1 MYLVDSTNYFCLPTL
16 CERNTHFY
24 LLHLA
29 YVCIIKN
36 IILRFS
42 TLPERKVKN
51 ASNLRNE
58 SWKIML
64 EIIAAVN
71 KAVNDFIW
79 GVPAMVCI
87 IGVGLL
93 LSFRTRFLQI
103 RKFPYAMRTTAGRM
117 FRKKDA
123 SDGSMTPFQ
132 AVCTALA
139 GTVGTGNIAGV
150 AGAIAIGGPGA
161 VFWMW
166 CSAFLGMCT
175 KFSEV
180 TLAIHFREKNKN
192 GEYVGGPMYYIKNGL
207 GRHWQFLAVLYSLFG
222 VLTVFGTGNATQVN
236 TIVSSVNTALM
247 NFNVLKREPNSNVNL
262 IFGIFIAALVAMV
275 LLGGIKRIGQVS
287 EKLVPFMAVLYVILA
302 LGVIILNIQRIP
314 GVFAQ
319 IVSGAFTPRAATGG
333 IIGSMF
339 LSMKKGVSRGIF
351 SNEAGLG
358 TGSIAHACAD
368 TDNAVHQGMFGIFEV
383 FMDTIVICTLTGLV
397 ILLAAPNI
405 SYGQA
410 AGAELTI
417 SGFTAT
423 YGGWVSILTAIAM
436 CCFAF
441 STIIGWGLYGSRC
454 IEFLGGE
461 KFVRPFLVV
470 YSFVSIVGATMNL
483 GLLWDI
489 SDTFNG
495 LMAVPNLIALLM
507 LSGHVKKLAIE
518 VDQAEKDGTI

>member
-1 MYLVDSTNYFCLPTL
+1 MLES
-16 CERNTHFY
+16 
-24 LLHLA
+24 
-29 YVCIIKN
+29 IIKIN
-36 IILRFS
+36 Q
-42 TLPERKVKN
+42 
-51 ASNLRNE
+51 
-58 SWKIML
+58 
-64 EIIAAVN
+64 AVN
-71 KAVNDFIW
+71 GFIW
-79 GVPAMVCI
+79 GVPAMICI

-93 LSFRTRFLQI
+93 LSVRTRFIQV
-103 RKFPYAMRTTAGRM
+103 RKFGAAMKNTIGKIFDKTQA
-117 FRKKDA
+117 K
-123 SDGSMTPFQ
+123 DGSISPFQ

-150 AGAIAIGGPGA
+150 AGAIALGGPGA
-161 VFWMW
+161 IFWMW

-180 TLAIHFREKNKN
+180 TLAIHFREKNAN

-207 GRHWQFLAVLYSLFG
+207 SKKWHFLAVLYALFG

-236 TIVSSVNTALM
+236 TIVSSIHSALH
-247 NFNVLKREPNSNVNL
+247 NLHITDGTVDERANL

-275 LLGGIKRIGQVS
+275 LLGGIQRIGQVS

-302 LGVIILNIQRIP
+302 IGVVILHINRVP
-314 GVFAQ
+314 AVFAM
-319 IVSGAFTPRAATGG
+319 IFKSAFTPQAATGG

-368 TDNAVHQGMFGIFEV
+368 TNNAVHQGMFGIFEV

-397 ILLAAPNI
+397 ILLGAPNI
-405 SYGQA
+405 VYGQA

-423 YGGWVSILTAIAM
+423 YGGWVSIFTAVAM

-461 KFVRPFLVV
+461 KLVRPFLVA
-470 YSFVSIVGATMNL
+470 YSFVSIIGATINL

-489 SDTFNG
+489 ADTFNG
-495 LMAVPNLIALLM
+495 LMAIPNLIALLI
-507 LSGHVKKLAIE
+507 LSGQVKKLAFD
-518 VDQAEKDGTI
+518 VDQAEKSGTL

>member
-1 MYLVDSTNYFCLPTL
+1 MQNSQQKGT
-16 CERNTHFY
+16 
-24 LLHLA
+24 
-29 YVCIIKN
+29 
-36 IILRFS
+36 
-42 TLPERKVKN
+42 VKMAEKI
-51 ASNLRNE
+51 ASINQV
-58 SWKIML
+58 
-64 EIIAAVN
+64 VN
-71 KAVNDFIW
+71 GFIW
-79 GVPAMVCI
+79 SVPAMICI

-93 LSFRTRFLQI
+93 LSVRTRFIQI
-103 RKFPYAMRTTAGRM
+103 RKFGVAMKNTVGKILIKRRQKT
-117 FRKKDA
+117 
-123 SDGSMTPFQ
+123 GSMSPFQ

-150 AGAIAIGGPGA
+150 AGAIALGGPGA
-161 VFWMW
+161 IFWMW

-180 TLAIHFREKNKN
+180 TLAIHFREKNSN

-207 GRHWQFLAVLYSLFG
+207 SKKWYFLAVLYAVFG

-236 TIVSSVNTALM
+236 TIVASINSALM
-247 NFNVLKREPNSNVNL
+247 SFHIIDGTNDKANL

-275 LLGGIKRIGQVS
+275 LLGGIKRIGQVT

-302 LGVIILNIQRIP
+302 FGVIIMNIEHVP
-314 GVFAQ
+314 AVFSE
-319 IVSGAFTPRAATGG
+319 IFSGAFSPRAATGG
-333 IIGSMF
+333 VIGSMF

-383 FMDTIVICTLTGLV
+383 FMDTIIICTLTGLV
-397 ILLAAPNI
+397 ILLAAPGI
-405 SYGQA
+405 TYGQA

-417 SGFTAT
+417 SGFTST
-423 YGGWVSILTAIAM
+423 YGSWVSIFTAVAM

-461 KFVRPFLVV
+461 KLVRPFLVI
-470 YSFVSIVGATMNL
+470 YSFVSIVGATINL

-489 SDTFNG
+489 ADTFNG

-507 LSGHVKKLAIE
+507 LSGQVKKLAIE
-518 VDQAEKDGTI
+518 VDQAQKDGTI

>member
-1 MYLVDSTNYFCLPTL
+1 MLES
-16 CERNTHFY
+16 
-24 LLHLA
+24 
-29 YVCIIKN
+29 IIKIN
-36 IILRFS
+36 Q
-42 TLPERKVKN
+42 
-51 ASNLRNE
+51 
-58 SWKIML
+58 
-64 EIIAAVN
+64 AVN
-71 KAVNDFIW
+71 GFIW
-79 GVPAMVCI
+79 GVPAMICI

-93 LSFRTRFLQI
+93 LSVRTRFIQV
-103 RKFPYAMRTTAGRM
+103 RKFGAALKNTIGKIFDKTQA
-117 FRKKDA
+117 K
-123 SDGSMTPFQ
+123 DGSMSPFQ

-150 AGAIAIGGPGA
+150 AGAIALGGPGA
-161 VFWMW
+161 IFWMW

-180 TLAIHFREKNKN
+180 TLAIHFREKNAN

-207 GRHWQFLAVLYSLFG
+207 SKKWHFLAVLYALFG

-236 TIVSSVNTALM
+236 TIVSSIHSALR
-247 NFNVLKREPNSNVNL
+247 NLHIIDGTVDERANL
-262 IFGIFIAALVAMV
+262 IFGIFIAAFVAMV
-275 LLGGIKRIGQVS
+275 LLGGIQRIGQVS
-287 EKLVPFMAVLYVILA
+287 EKLVPFMAALYVILA
-302 LGVIILNIQRIP
+302 IGVVILHISRVP
-314 GVFAQ
+314 AVFAM
-319 IVSGAFTPRAATGG
+319 IFKSAFTPQAATGG

-368 TDNAVHQGMFGIFEV
+368 TNNAVHQGMFGIFEV

-397 ILLAAPNI
+397 ILLGAPNI
-405 SYGQA
+405 VYGQA

-423 YGGWVSILTAIAM
+423 YGGWVSIFTAVAM

-461 KFVRPFLVV
+461 KLVRPFLVA
-470 YSFVSIVGATMNL
+470 YSFVSIIGATINL

-489 SDTFNG
+489 ADTFNG
-495 LMAVPNLIALLM
+495 LMAIPNLIALLV
-507 LSGHVKKLAIE
+507 LSGQVKKLAID
-518 VDQAEKDGTI
+518 VDQAEKSGTL

>member
-1 MYLVDSTNYFCLPTL
+1 MG
-16 CERNTHFY
+16 RNEGFM
-24 LLHLA
+24 LES
-29 YVCIIKN
+29 IIKIN
-36 IILRFS
+36 Q
-42 TLPERKVKN
+42 
-51 ASNLRNE
+51 
-58 SWKIML
+58 
-64 EIIAAVN
+64 AVN
-71 KAVNDFIW
+71 RFIW
-79 GVPAMVCI
+79 GVPAMICI

-93 LSFRTRFLQI
+93 LSVRTRFIQV
-103 RKFPYAMRTTAGRM
+103 RKFGAAMKNTIGKIFDKTQA
-117 FRKKDA
+117 K
-123 SDGSMTPFQ
+123 DGSMSPFQ

-150 AGAIAIGGPGA
+150 AGAIALGGPGA
-161 VFWMW
+161 IFWMW

-180 TLAIHFREKNKN
+180 TLAIHFREKNAN

-207 GRHWQFLAVLYSLFG
+207 SKKWHFLAVLYALFG

-236 TIVSSVNTALM
+236 TIVSSIHSALH
-247 NFNVLKREPNSNVNL
+247 NLHIIDGTVDERANL
-262 IFGIFIAALVAMV
+262 IFGIFIAAFVAMV
-275 LLGGIKRIGQVS
+275 LLGGIQRIGQVS
-287 EKLVPFMAVLYVILA
+287 EKLVPFMATLYVILA
-302 LGVIILNIQRIP
+302 IGVVILHINRVP
-314 GVFAQ
+314 AVFAM
-319 IVSGAFTPRAATGG
+319 IFKSAFTPQAATGG

-368 TDNAVHQGMFGIFEV
+368 TNNAVHQGMFGIFEV

-397 ILLAAPNI
+397 ILLGAPNI
-405 SYGQA
+405 VYGQA

-423 YGGWVSILTAIAM
+423 YGGWVSIFTAVAM

-461 KFVRPFLVV
+461 KLVRPFLVA
-470 YSFVSIVGATMNL
+470 YSFVSIIGATINL

-489 SDTFNG
+489 ADTFNG
-495 LMAVPNLIALLM
+495 LMAIPNLIALLV
-507 LSGHVKKLAIE
+507 LSGQVKKLAID
-518 VDQAEKDGTI
+518 VDQAEKSGTL

>member
-1 MYLVDSTNYFCLPTL
+1 MLES
-16 CERNTHFY
+16 
-24 LLHLA
+24 
-29 YVCIIKN
+29 IIKIN
-36 IILRFS
+36 Q
-42 TLPERKVKN
+42 
-51 ASNLRNE
+51 
-58 SWKIML
+58 
-64 EIIAAVN
+64 AVN
-71 KAVNDFIW
+71 GFIW
-79 GVPAMVCI
+79 GVPAMICI

-93 LSFRTRFLQI
+93 LSVRTRFIQV
-103 RKFPYAMRTTAGRM
+103 RKFGAALKNTIGKIFDKTQA
-117 FRKKDA
+117 K
-123 SDGSMTPFQ
+123 DGSMSPFQ

-150 AGAIAIGGPGA
+150 AGAIALGGPGA
-161 VFWMW
+161 IFWMW

-180 TLAIHFREKNKN
+180 TLAIHFREKNAN

-207 GRHWQFLAVLYSLFG
+207 SKKWHFLAVLYALFG

-236 TIVSSVNTALM
+236 TIVSSIHSALH
-247 NFNVLKREPNSNVNL
+247 NLHIIDGTVDERANL
-262 IFGIFIAALVAMV
+262 IFGIFIAAFVAMV
-275 LLGGIKRIGQVS
+275 LLGGIQRIGQVS
-287 EKLVPFMAVLYVILA
+287 EKLVPFMAALYVILA
-302 LGVIILNIQRIP
+302 IGVVILHISRVP
-314 GVFAQ
+314 AVFAM
-319 IVSGAFTPRAATGG
+319 IFKSAFTPQAATGG

-368 TDNAVHQGMFGIFEV
+368 TNDAVHQGMFGIFEV

-397 ILLAAPNI
+397 ILLGAPNI
-405 SYGQA
+405 VYGQA

-423 YGGWVSILTAIAM
+423 YGGWVSIFTAVAM

-461 KFVRPFLVV
+461 KLVRPFLVA
-470 YSFVSIVGATMNL
+470 YSFVSIIGATINL

-489 SDTFNG
+489 ADTFNG
-495 LMAVPNLIALLM
+495 LMAIPNLIALLI
-507 LSGHVKKLAIE
+507 LSGQVKKLAID
-518 VDQAEKDGTI
+518 VDQAEKSGTL

>member
-1 MYLVDSTNYFCLPTL
+1 
-16 CERNTHFY
+16 
-24 LLHLA
+24 
-29 YVCIIKN
+29 
-36 IILRFS
+36 
-42 TLPERKVKN
+42 
-51 ASNLRNE
+51 
-58 SWKIML
+58 ML
-64 EIIAAVN
+64 EKIASINSVVN
-71 KAVNDFIW
+71 SFIW
-79 GVPAMVCI
+79 GVPAMICI
-87 IGVGLL
+87 IGVGILL
-93 LSFRTRFLQI
+93 TVRTRCIQV
-103 RKFPYAMRTTAGRM
+103 RKFGVSMKNTIGKIFDKTQA
-117 FRKKDA
+117 K
-123 SDGSMTPFQ
+123 DGSISPFQ

-139 GTVGTGNIAGV
+139 GTIGTGNIAGV
-150 AGAIAIGGPGA
+150 AGAIALGGPGA
-161 VFWMW
+161 IFWMW

-207 GRHWQFLAVLYSLFG
+207 SKKWHFLAVLYAIFG

-247 NFNVLKREPNSNVNL
+247 NFNILKGEPSSNLNL

-287 EKLVPFMAVLYVILA
+287 EKLVPFMAVLYVILS
-302 LGVIILNIQRIP
+302 LGVIIMNLPRVP

-319 IVSGAFTPRAATGG
+319 IVCGAFTPRAATGG

-383 FMDTIVICTLTGLV
+383 FMDTIVICTMTGLV

-470 YSFVSIVGATMNL
+470 YSFVSIIGATMNL

-507 LSGHVKKLAIE
+507 LSGHVKKLAME

>member
-1 MYLVDSTNYFCLPTL
+1 MV
-16 CERNTHFY
+16 EK
-24 LLHLA
+24 
-29 YVCIIKN
+29 I
-36 IILRFS
+36 
-42 TLPERKVKN
+42 
-51 ASNLRNE
+51 ASINQV
-58 SWKIML
+58 
-64 EIIAAVN
+64 VN
-71 KAVNDFIW
+71 GFIW
-79 GVPAMVCI
+79 GAPAMICI

-93 LSFRTRFLQI
+93 LSVRTRFIQI
-103 RKFPYAMRTTAGRM
+103 RKFGVAMKNTVGTIFDKTQA
-117 FRKKDA
+117 K
-123 SDGSMTPFQ
+123 DGSMSPFQ

-150 AGAIAIGGPGA
+150 AGAIALGGPGA
-161 VFWMW
+161 IFWMW

-180 TLAIHFREKNKN
+180 TLAIHFREKNSN

-207 GRHWQFLAVLYSLFG
+207 SKKWYFLAVLYAVFG

-236 TIVSSVNTALM
+236 TIVASINSALM
-247 NFNVLKREPNSNVNL
+247 SFHIIDGTNDKANL

-275 LLGGIKRIGQVS
+275 LLGGIKRIGQVT

-302 LGVIILNIQRIP
+302 LGVIIMNIEHVP
-314 GVFAQ
+314 AVFGE
-319 IVSGAFTPRAATGG
+319 IFSGAFSPRAATGG
-333 IIGSMF
+333 VIGSMF

-383 FMDTIVICTLTGLV
+383 FMDTIIICTLTGLV
-397 ILLAAPNI
+397 ILLAAPGI
-405 SYGQA
+405 TYGQA

-417 SGFTAT
+417 SGFTST
-423 YGGWVSILTAIAM
+423 YGSWVSIFTAVAM

-461 KFVRPFLVV
+461 KLVRPFLVI
-470 YSFVSIVGATMNL
+470 YSFVSIVGATINL

-489 SDTFNG
+489 ADTFNG

-507 LSGHVKKLAIE
+507 LSGQVKKLAIE
-518 VDQAEKDGTI
+518 VDQAQKDGTI

>member
-1 MYLVDSTNYFCLPTL
+1 MLYAKQPA
-16 CERNTHFY
+16 ERY
-24 LLHLA
+24 GK
-29 YVCIIKN
+29 YG
-36 IILRFS
+36 
-42 TLPERKVKN
+42 RKI
-51 ASNLRNE
+51 ASINQV
-58 SWKIML
+58 
-64 EIIAAVN
+64 VN
-71 KAVNDFIW
+71 GFIW
-79 GVPAMVCI
+79 GVPAMICI

-93 LSFRTRFLQI
+93 LSVRTRFIQI
-103 RKFPYAMRTTAGRM
+103 RKFGVAMKNTVGKIFDKTQA
-117 FRKKDA
+117 K
-123 SDGSMTPFQ
+123 DGSMSPFQ

-150 AGAIAIGGPGA
+150 AGAIALGGPGA
-161 VFWMW
+161 IFWMW

-180 TLAIHFREKNKN
+180 TLAIHFREKNSN

-207 GRHWQFLAVLYSLFG
+207 SKKWYFLAVLYAVFG

-236 TIVSSVNTALM
+236 TIVASINSALM
-247 NFNVLKREPNSNVNL
+247 SFHIIDGTNDKANL

-275 LLGGIKRIGQVS
+275 LLGGIKRIGQVT

-302 LGVIILNIQRIP
+302 FGVIIMNIEHVP
-314 GVFAQ
+314 AVFSE
-319 IVSGAFTPRAATGG
+319 IFSGAFSPRAATGG
-333 IIGSMF
+333 VIGSMF

-383 FMDTIVICTLTGLV
+383 FMDTIIICTLTGLV
-397 ILLAAPNI
+397 VLLAAPGI
-405 SYGQA
+405 TYGQA

-417 SGFTAT
+417 SGFTST
-423 YGGWVSILTAIAM
+423 YGSWVSIFTAVAM

-461 KFVRPFLVV
+461 KLVRPFLVI
-470 YSFVSIVGATMNL
+470 YSFVSIVGATINL

-489 SDTFNG
+489 ADTFNG
-495 LMAVPNLIALLM
+495 LMAVPNLISLLM
-507 LSGHVKKLAIE
+507 LSGQVKKLAIE
-518 VDQAEKDGTI
+518 VDQAQKDGTI

>member
-1 MYLVDSTNYFCLPTL
+1 MLES
-16 CERNTHFY
+16 
-24 LLHLA
+24 
-29 YVCIIKN
+29 IIKIN
-36 IILRFS
+36 Q
-42 TLPERKVKN
+42 
-51 ASNLRNE
+51 
-58 SWKIML
+58 
-64 EIIAAVN
+64 AVN
-71 KAVNDFIW
+71 GFIW
-79 GVPAMVCI
+79 GVPAMICI

-93 LSFRTRFLQI
+93 LSVRTRFIQV
-103 RKFPYAMRTTAGRM
+103 RKFGAALKNTIGKIFDKTQA
-117 FRKKDA
+117 K
-123 SDGSMTPFQ
+123 DGSMSPFQ

-150 AGAIAIGGPGA
+150 AGAIALGGPGA
-161 VFWMW
+161 IFWMW

-180 TLAIHFREKNKN
+180 TLAIHFREKNAN

-207 GRHWQFLAVLYSLFG
+207 SKKWHFLAVLYALFG

-236 TIVSSVNTALM
+236 TIVSSIHSALH
-247 NFNVLKREPNSNVNL
+247 NLHIIDGTVDERANL
-262 IFGIFIAALVAMV
+262 IFGIFIAAFVAMV
-275 LLGGIKRIGQVS
+275 LLGGIQRIGQVS
-287 EKLVPFMAVLYVILA
+287 EKLVPFMAALYVILA
-302 LGVIILNIQRIP
+302 IGVVILHISRVP
-314 GVFAQ
+314 AVFAM
-319 IVSGAFTPRAATGG
+319 IFKSAFTPQAATGG

-368 TDNAVHQGMFGIFEV
+368 TNNAVRQGMFGIFEV

-397 ILLAAPNI
+397 ILLGAPNI
-405 SYGQA
+405 VYGQA

-423 YGGWVSILTAIAM
+423 YGGWVSIFTAVAM

-461 KFVRPFLVV
+461 KLVRPFLVA
-470 YSFVSIVGATMNL
+470 YSFVSIIGATINL

-489 SDTFNG
+489 ADTFNG
-495 LMAVPNLIALLM
+495 LMAIPNLIALLI
-507 LSGHVKKLAIE
+507 LSGQVKKLAID
-518 VDQAEKDGTI
+518 VDQAEKSGTL

>member
-1 MYLVDSTNYFCLPTL
+1 M
-16 CERNTHFY
+16 
-24 LLHLA
+24 
-29 YVCIIKN
+29 I
-36 IILRFS
+36 
-42 TLPERKVKN
+42 
-51 ASNLRNE
+51 
-58 SWKIML
+58 
-64 EIIAAVN
+64 
-71 KAVNDFIW
+71 
-79 GVPAMVCI
+79 CI

-93 LSFRTRFLQI
+93 LSVRTRFIQV
-103 RKFPYAMRTTAGRM
+103 RKFGAALKNTIGKIFDKTQA
-117 FRKKDA
+117 K
-123 SDGSMTPFQ
+123 DGSMSPFQ

-150 AGAIAIGGPGA
+150 AGAIALGGPGA
-161 VFWMW
+161 IFWMW

-180 TLAIHFREKNKN
+180 TLAIHFREKNAN

-207 GRHWQFLAVLYSLFG
+207 SKKWHFLAVLYALFG

-236 TIVSSVNTALM
+236 TIVSSIHSALH
-247 NFNVLKREPNSNVNL
+247 NLHIIDGTVDERANL
-262 IFGIFIAALVAMV
+262 IFGIFIAAFVAMV
-275 LLGGIKRIGQVS
+275 LLGGIQRIGQVS
-287 EKLVPFMAVLYVILA
+287 EKLVPFMAALYVILA
-302 LGVIILNIQRIP
+302 IGVVILHISRVP
-314 GVFAQ
+314 AVFAM
-319 IVSGAFTPRAATGG
+319 IFKSAFTPQAATGG

-368 TDNAVHQGMFGIFEV
+368 TNNAVHQGMFGIFEV

-397 ILLAAPNI
+397 ILLGAPNI
-405 SYGQA
+405 VYGQA

-423 YGGWVSILTAIAM
+423 YGGWVSIFTAVAM

-461 KFVRPFLVV
+461 KLVRPFLVA
-470 YSFVSIVGATMNL
+470 YSFVSIIGATINL

-489 SDTFNG
+489 ADTFNG
-495 LMAVPNLIALLM
+495 LMAIPNLIALLI
-507 LSGHVKKLAIE
+507 LSGQVKKLAID
-518 VDQAEKDGTI
+518 VDQAEKSGTL

>member
-1 MYLVDSTNYFCLPTL
+1 MQNSQQKGT
-16 CERNTHFY
+16 
-24 LLHLA
+24 
-29 YVCIIKN
+29 
-36 IILRFS
+36 
-42 TLPERKVKN
+42 VKMAEKI
-51 ASNLRNE
+51 ASINQV
-58 SWKIML
+58 
-64 EIIAAVN
+64 VN
-71 KAVNDFIW
+71 GFIW
-79 GVPAMVCI
+79 GVPAMICI

-93 LSFRTRFLQI
+93 LSVRTRFIQI
-103 RKFPYAMRTTAGRM
+103 RKFGVAMKNTVGKIFDKTQA
-117 FRKKDA
+117 K
-123 SDGSMTPFQ
+123 DGSMSPFQ

-150 AGAIAIGGPGA
+150 AGAIALGGPGA
-161 VFWMW
+161 IFWMW

-180 TLAIHFREKNKN
+180 TLAIHFREKNSN

-207 GRHWQFLAVLYSLFG
+207 SKKWYFLAVLYAVFG

-236 TIVSSVNTALM
+236 TIVASINSALM
-247 NFNVLKREPNSNVNL
+247 SFHIIDGTNDKANL

-275 LLGGIKRIGQVS
+275 LLGGIKRIGQVT

-302 LGVIILNIQRIP
+302 FGVIIMNIEHVP
-314 GVFAQ
+314 AVFSE
-319 IVSGAFTPRAATGG
+319 IFSGAFSPRAATGG
-333 IIGSMF
+333 VIGSMF

-383 FMDTIVICTLTGLV
+383 FMDTIIICTLTGLV
-397 ILLAAPNI
+397 ILLAAPGI
-405 SYGQA
+405 TYGQA

-417 SGFTAT
+417 SGFTST
-423 YGGWVSILTAIAM
+423 YGSWVSIFTAVAM

-461 KFVRPFLVV
+461 KLVRPFLVI
-470 YSFVSIVGATMNL
+470 YSFVSIVGATINL

-489 SDTFNG
+489 ADTFNG

-507 LSGHVKKLAIE
+507 LSGQVKKLAIE
-518 VDQAEKDGTI
+518 VDQAQKDGTI